1 MELETLFLEIKDPL
15 AVITFKRP
23 ETTNA
28 ANLQSISDLDIAVSH
43 INSHDQVKAV
53 ILWGGP
59 SIFSTG
65 GNIKFMLHA
74 DQLEM
79 ERYIARCHEVHN
91 KIANSPVP
99 YVAAIAGMALGIGFE
114 TALACDFR
122 IATENTVFG
131 LTQINLG
138 IIPGAGGTQRLPR
151 LIGSGWAKHLI
162 MTGDIIDA
170 HTAYKIGLITRIT
183 TTEGL
188 FDEAEKVAVSLAF
201 KSPLA
206 LRAAKKCVELSENTD
221 LPVGLSYEQ
230 KTWAFLFSCEDQS
243 EGMQSFIEKRKPLY
257 KGK

>member
-1 MELETLFLEIKDPL
+1 MLISWRWKD
-15 AVITFKRP
+15 
-23 ETTNA
+23 
-28 ANLQSISDLDIAVSH
+28 ISPVAM
-43 INSHDQVKAV
+43 
-53 ILWGGP
+53 G
-59 SIFSTG
+59 
-65 GNIKFMLHA
+65 
-74 DQLEM
+74 
-79 ERYIARCHEVHN
+79 VHN